1 MIPIRETEEG
11 VIFNVQVLP
20 KSSKPAVAGIH
31 NDALKVKVTAPPVD
45 GRANE
50 ACLEVLAGW
59 LGVRASQISI
69 LSGHHSRRKTVAVA
83 GLKKKDIESLLFSG
97 K

>member
-1 MIPIRETEEG
+1 MITIRETQEG
-11 VIFNVQVLP
+11 VTFNVQVLP
-20 KSSKPAVAGIH
+20 KSSKSAIAGIH
-31 NDALKVKVTAPPVD
+31 NDALKVKVTAPPVE

-50 ACLEVLAGW
+50 ACLEVLAGR
-59 LGVRASQISI
+59 LGVRTSQITI
-69 LSGHHSRRKTVAVA
+69 LAGQHSRRKTVAVA